1 MSMAPPLWIV
11 NFALLYILKPSLAAA
26 MPANWAPIPPAVA
39 DAVKASPTGQ
49 VAFSDYASYFE

>member
-1 MSMAPPLWIV
+1 MAPPLWIV

-26 MPANWAPIPPAVA
+26 MPAYWAPIPPEVA

-49 VAFSDYASYFE
+49 VPFEDYASYFE